1 MRGEIIRTVSC
12 YITKW
17 ICDTED
23 EFQEQI
29 PKFQESYNT
38 IDINSVV
45 DEQVKLDDVQRVVIY
60 TTSTEPL
67 WVTLCAVGHPVLL
80 RLDPRILYSLD
91 QTNFTSIIIGKGA
104 KYL

>member
-23 EFQEQI
+23 EFKEQI
-29 PKFQESYNT
+29 PNFQESYNT

-45 DEQVKLDDVQRVVIY
+45 DEQVRIDDIQRVVIY
-60 TTSTEPL
+60 TTSAEPL

-80 RLDPRILYSLD
+80 RLDPCILYSLD
-91 QTNFTSIIIGKGA
+91 QVNFTSIIIGKGA